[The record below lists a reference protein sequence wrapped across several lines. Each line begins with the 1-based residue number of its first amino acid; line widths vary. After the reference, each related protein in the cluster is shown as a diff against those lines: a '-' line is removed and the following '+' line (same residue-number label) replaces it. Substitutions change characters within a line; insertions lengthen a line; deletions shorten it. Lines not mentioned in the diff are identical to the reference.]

1 MIILCI
7 SYSRIF
13 WNIIKNYETLTE
25 ISSIKIFVNNKEKK
39 ITFKIKVWYYLDLLT
54 PETMKLL
61 GNTKSKI
68 TKYKNG
74 ENLPHL
80 EIEH

>member
-39 ITFKIKVWYYLDLLT
+39 ITFKIKIWYYLDLLT

-74 ENLPHL
+74 ENVPHL

>member
-74 ENLPHL
+74 ENVPHL

>member
-74 ENLPHL
+74 ENVPHS